1 MTESNESERVS
12 ELLSSVAKL
21 PRSIEPPVDQWPD
34 IQRRID
40 QGRVI
45 PLHAE
50 SSASSSPRV
59 SQPVR
64 TQIGLRRYLIAA
76 SAAAALILAAYLG
89 RRTSLPGTTLS
100 SSEVPAT
107 HSEAPIDSTSS
118 LGAHVPR
125 IPGRST
131 RTLAVAGS
139 SDADRANVMRAF
151 NAYEDAARDLSWS
164 LDARRSQLD
173 PRTLAVVDTCL
184 KEIDKAIREA
194 RAALGRNPGSGL
206 LSDFLQSSYQ
216 QKLDLLKR
224 AVEGPRR
231 TI

>member
-1 MTESNESERVS
+1 
-12 ELLSSVAKL
+12 
-21 PRSIEPPVDQWPD
+21 
-34 IQRRID
+34 
-40 QGRVI
+40 
-45 PLHAE
+45 
-50 SSASSSPRV
+50 
-59 SQPVR
+59 
-64 TQIGLRRYLIAA
+64 
-76 SAAAALILAAYLG
+76 
-89 RRTSLPGTTLS
+89 
-100 SSEVPAT
+100 
-107 HSEAPIDSTSS
+107 
-118 LGAHVPR
+118 
-125 IPGRST
+125 
-131 RTLAVAGS
+131 
-139 SDADRANVMRAF
+139 MRAF

-231 TI
+231 TL